1 MIIIRLIWRIV
12 DHSGVDVTEEI
23 VKEVNQ
29 EDSWTAG
36 GQVWGSQS
44 GIHDPDPDPDLHPDP
59 DAERSKVLNFRFPG
73 LVQRGDHSD
82 KKSFNKQAF
91 GRMQVLNISCSK
103 ENQLKHGL
111 CYKATI

>member
-1 MIIIRLIWRIV
+1 M
-12 DHSGVDVTEEI
+12 DVTEEI

-44 GIHDPDPDPDLHPDP
+44 GIPDPDLHPDP

-91 GRMQVLNISCSK
+91 GRMQVLNI
-103 ENQLKHGL
+103 LF
-111 CYKATI
+111 

>member
-29 EDSWTAG
+29 EDSWTPG
-36 GQVWGSQS
+36 GQVCGSQS
-44 GIHDPDPDPDLHPDP
+44 GIHDPDLHPDP

-91 GRMQVLNISCSK
+91 GRMQVSESISCSK
-103 ENQLKHGL
+103 ENQL
-111 CYKATI
+111 

>member
-36 GQVWGSQS
+36 GQVCGSQS
-44 GIHDPDPDPDLHPDP
+44 GIPDLGPDPDPDPDLHPDADLHPDP

-91 GRMQVLNISCSK
+91 GRMQVLNI
-103 ENQLKHGL
+103 LF
-111 CYKATI
+111 

>member
-36 GQVWGSQS
+36 GQVCGSQS

-59 DAERSKVLNFRFPG
+59 DAERSKVLNLRSRPAWRSFR
-73 LVQRGDHSD
+73 
-82 KKSFNKQAF
+82 
-91 GRMQVLNISCSK
+91 
-103 ENQLKHGL
+103 
-111 CYKATI
+111 

>member
-12 DHSGVDVTEEI
+12 DHSGVNVTEEI

-44 GIHDPDPDPDLHPDP
+44 GIHDPDLHPDP

-91 GRMQVLNISCSK
+91 GRMQVSESISCSK
-103 ENQLKHGL
+103 ENQFKHGL

>member
-1 MIIIRLIWRIV
+1 MIIIRLLWRIV
-12 DHSGVDVTEEI
+12 DHSGVDITEEI

-36 GQVWGSQS
+36 GQVLGSQS
-44 GIHDPDPDPDLHPDP
+44 GIHDPDLHPDP

-91 GRMQVLNISCSK
+91 GRMQVLNI
-103 ENQLKHGL
+103 LF
-111 CYKATI
+111 

>member
-44 GIHDPDPDPDLHPDP
+44 GIPDPVPDPDPNPDADP
-59 DAERSKVLNFRFPG
+59 DAERSKVLNFRSRPTW
-73 LVQRGDHSD
+73 R
-82 KKSFNKQAF
+82 SF
-91 GRMQVLNISCSK
+91 R
-103 ENQLKHGL
+103 
-111 CYKATI
+111 